1 MSSCKHALDT
11 RASRTQFDTRITA
24 ATACMWFLYSL
35 VASKDKASCFGTAA
49 VRLRPLLLL
58 ALRGTRTSAA
68 HPWLRRHLHGRS
80 VLSEALLLAQEV
92 QPQLLELGLQDPRI
106 CQHQCRSS
114 GVAATNV
121 SSVKTKTCAWLTLL
135 AGERPSQP
143 DDRVQLAALYM
154 LSKETL
160 LGCRG
165 PMQAMTVHFS
175 PNHAQLNFDLSHPQ
189 QHGEAKRSANR
200 SKASCTADSC

>member
-58 ALRGTRTSAA
+58 ALRGTRISAA

-92 QPQLLELGLQDPRI
+92 QPQLLELGLQDPRTLSASMQVI
-106 CQHQCRSS
+106 RRGCNEREFCENEDMCLAYPACWRKA
-114 GVAATNV
+114 VAA
-121 SSVKTKTCAWLTLL
+121 
-135 AGERPSQP
+135 
-143 DDRVQLAALYM
+143 
-154 LSKETL
+154 
-160 LGCRG
+160 
-165 PMQAMTVHFS
+165 
-175 PNHAQLNFDLSHPQ
+175 
-189 QHGEAKRSANR
+189 
-200 SKASCTADSC
+200 